1 MKTCFIGSVTQT
13 FFTIFQLNGLAYEP
27 DPASITAWETYSQL
41 PFTFTPETV
50 APTVPVQCLWCMTTI
65 HAPSESYI
73 LFRMKDAPLKCASC
87 AQEFTASSYSVKRV
101 LNDMRQFMQNQSKF
115 VKGTV
120 LDHESGKIDT
130 IAGQRDMNLLLC
142 HSYEKGRKDMD
153 EIFQSADA
161 AKTAEF
167 HWPKFQAKLLTL
179 ILSLTRQKL
188 MANMRKQTMGRVA
201 RAYRNMVTP
210 LTIDLVAAVVRQR
223 TFTAK
228 MVGGAVNWSDPVVVA
243 RSTMRYRQFLI
254 LMEREPTKF
263 LVPTLDIDL
272 NWHTHQCFPLRYQQY
287 GFKHTGRL
295 INHDDAASDTSL
307 GTGFAQTA
315 KSWKKHFNE
324 AYSTE
329 DPSKRY
335 LTAGRVTMG
344 VIFPP
349 YMVFMAAKAHGLK
362 KLKGKGETSGGCSTH
377 DATPRSKAQRDSK
390 RGVAAVFL
398 AAARLEAPVR
408 AGAGHLVEAEV
419 AE

>member
-1 MKTCFIGSVTQT
+1 MKTCFIGSATQT
-13 FFTIFQLNGLAYEP
+13 FLTIFQLNGIDYES
-27 DPASITAWETYSQL
+27 DPASITAWETYSEL
-41 PFTFTPETV
+41 PFNFTPETV
-50 APTVPVQCLWCMTTI
+50 APTVPVQCLSCMTTI

-101 LNDMRQFMQNQSKF
+101 LNDMRQFMQNQSL

-120 LDHESGKIDT
+120 LDHESGKIDK
-130 IAGQRDMNLLLC
+130 IAAQRDMNVLLC
-142 HSYEKGRKDMD
+142 HSYEKGREDMD

-161 AKTAEF
+161 AKTADF
-167 HWPKFQAKLLTL
+167 HWPKFQGKLVTL
-179 ILSLTRQKL
+179 IRSLKGQKL

-201 RAYRNMVTP
+201 RAYRNMW
-210 LTIDLVAAVVRQR
+210 
-223 TFTAK
+223 
-228 MVGGAVNWSDPVVVA
+228 WSPE
-243 RSTMRYRQFLI
+243 TMRYRQFLI

-263 LVPTLDIDL
+263 FVPTLDIDL

-287 GFKHTGRL
+287 GVKHTGRL
-295 INHDDAASDTSL
+295 INHDDAASNTSL
-307 GTGFAQTA
+307 GNGFAQTA

-335 LTAGRVTMG
+335 LSAGRVTMG

-362 KLKGKGETSGGCSTH
+362 KLKGKGERSGGCSTH
-377 DATPRSKAQRDSK
+377 DATPRGKSQRDSK
-390 RGVAAVFL
+390 KGVAGVLL
-398 AAARLEAPVR
+398 AAARWGQFVEVR
-408 AGAGHLVEAEV
+408 V
-419 AE
+419 AEAAMGVVVAAGVAAAVVAAVAGVIEGQ